1 MSDMRHVHNAYAA
14 IYNPEIKK
22 NLEESR
28 DAFSKM
34 NLNQLNDQDLYEV
47 SEEILEKVFFHHD
60 LDVPTAESLIEA
72 ILSDAIA
79 GDKSPLRLGKI
90 ERLSE
95 AFAAAFDRVKEKSIR
110 VAKESY
116 TEYLYKKDQLSRLS
130 SNNDLDLPKQRLHQS
145 LVAEDRNIIKSGIL
159 EIIEGKIN
167 AGLQAYLDKKKGKK
181 SGKKE
186 EENGKEENGN
196 GKSSKGGKP
205 DFLDLDKD
213 GDKKE
218 SMKKAAKDKKM
229 SEAYT
234 VTNADKKGNT
244 PAYQAYKAGKKNV
257 KTGEPLYKAADHMK
271 EGMLVKAA
279 QGVEAVGKKIDKA
292 DKAVTKATMNRVVK
306 PAAKAIGKGAKKVG
320 MAALRGTAGAVGG
333 AVKGAFQGASKG
345 IKKGMR
351 EELLASGV
359 FSEHEVT
366 KLIWNEFDTEI
377 EENYR
382 AMRNPEKYERE
393 QDKKL
398 ERDKPYHKR
407 SRAARMADPDRG
419 INSPAFKKF
428 MADRGMSV

>member
-1 MSDMRHVHNAYAA
+1 MSDMRHVYNAYAA

-60 LDVPTAESLIEA
+60 LDIPTAESLIEA

-79 GDKSPLRLGKI
+79 GDKSPLRLDKI
-90 ERLSE
+90 ERLTESFE
-95 AFAAAFDRVKEKSIR
+95 SAFARVKEKSIR

-116 TEYLYKKDQLSRLS
+116 TDYRNKKEQLSRLS
-130 SNNDLDLPKQRLHQS
+130 NNTDLDLPKQRLHNS
-145 LVAEDRNIIKSGIL
+145 LVAEDRGIVKSGIL
-159 EIIEGKIN
+159 EIIEGKVN

-181 SGKKE
+181 TDD
-186 EENGKEENGN
+186 KEENGN

-229 SEAYT
+229 NEAMI

-244 PAYQAYKAGKKNV
+244 PAYQNYKKGMKSKVTGK
-257 KTGEPLYKAADHMK
+257 PMYKAADHMK
-271 EGMLVKAA
+271 EDLV
-279 QGVEAVGKKIDKA
+279 
-292 DKAVTKATMNRVVK
+292 
-306 PAAKAIGKGAKKVG
+306 
-320 MAALRGTAGAVGG
+320 
-333 AVKGAFQGASKG
+333 
-345 IKKGMR
+345 
-351 EELLASGV
+351 ASGV
-359 FSEHEVT
+359 FSEQEIT
-366 KLIWNEFDTEI
+366 KLIWTEFD
-377 EENYR
+377 ENYD
-382 AMRNPEKYERE
+382 AMRNPEKYAEKPESEMSYDERR
-393 QDKKL
+393 KK
-398 ERDKPYHKR
+398 
-407 SRAARMADPDRG
+407 RMNDPKRG

>member
-1 MSDMRHVHNAYAA
+1 MSDMRHVYNAYAA

-79 GDKSPLRLGKI
+79 GDKSPLRVDKI
-90 ERLSE
+90 ERLTE
-95 AFAAAFDRVKEKSIR
+95 AFASAFDRIKEKSIR

-116 TEYLYKKDQLSRLS
+116 TDYRYKKEQLSRLS
-130 SNNDLDLPKQRLHQS
+130 TNTDLDLPKQRLHQS
-145 LVAEDRNIIKSGIL
+145 LVAEDRSIVKSGLL
-159 EIIEGKIN
+159 EIIEGKVN

-181 SGKKE
+181 TDD
-186 EENGKEENGN
+186 KEENGN

-218 SMKKAAKDKKM
+218 SMKKAAKDKKLK
-229 SEAYT
+229 EAMI

-244 PAYQAYKAGKKNV
+244 PAYQNYKKGMKNKK
-257 KTGEPLYKAADHMK
+257 GEPVYKAADHMK
-271 EGMLVKAA
+271 E
-279 QGVEAVGKKIDKA
+279 D
-292 DKAVTKATMNRVVK
+292 
-306 PAAKAIGKGAKKVG
+306 
-320 MAALRGTAGAVGG
+320 
-333 AVKGAFQGASKG
+333 
-345 IKKGMR
+345 
-351 EELLASGV
+351 LLASGV

-366 KLIWNEFDTEI
+366 KLIWNEFDDSI
-377 EENYR
+377 EENYG
-382 AMRNPEKYERE
+382 AMRDPEKYERE

-398 ERDKPYHKR
+398 ERDKPYAKR

-428 MADRGMSV
+428 MADRGM

>member
-1 MSDMRHVHNAYAA
+1 MRHVYNAYAA

-34 NLNQLNDQDLYEV
+34 NLNHLNDQDLYEV

-72 ILSDAIA
+72 ILSDATD
-79 GDKSPLRLGKI
+79 GDKSPLRLSKI
-90 ERLSE
+90 ERLTE
-95 AFAAAFDRVKEKSIR
+95 AFAAAFDRVKEKAIR

-116 TEYLYKKDQLSRLS
+116 TEYLHKKDQLSRLS

-145 LVAEDRNIIKSGIL
+145 LVAEDRKIIKSGIL

-181 SGKKE
+181 TDDKK
-186 EENGKEENGN
+186 ENGKEENGN

-229 SEAYT
+229 NEAMI

-244 PAYQAYKAGKKNV
+244 PAYQGYKAGKKNV
-257 KTGEPLYKAADHMK
+257 KTGEPMYKAADHMK
-271 EGMLVKAA
+271 E
-279 QGVEAVGKKIDKA
+279 D
-292 DKAVTKATMNRVVK
+292 
-306 PAAKAIGKGAKKVG
+306 
-320 MAALRGTAGAVGG
+320 
-333 AVKGAFQGASKG
+333 
-345 IKKGMR
+345 
-351 EELLASGV
+351 LLASGV

-366 KLIWNEFDTEI
+366 KLIWNEFDDSI
-377 EENYR
+377 EENYG

-428 MADRGMSV
+428 MADRGM